1 MGFWTHYIYIK
12 FASFFCFSQVYVF
25 REKIYSENDSGD
37 IAKTEENL
45 NKDLQDQN

>member
-1 MGFWTHYIYIK
+1 MGFWTHIYIK
-12 FASFFCFSQVYVF
+12 FASLFCFSQVWFVF
-25 REKIYSENDSGD
+25 RETIFSENDSGD